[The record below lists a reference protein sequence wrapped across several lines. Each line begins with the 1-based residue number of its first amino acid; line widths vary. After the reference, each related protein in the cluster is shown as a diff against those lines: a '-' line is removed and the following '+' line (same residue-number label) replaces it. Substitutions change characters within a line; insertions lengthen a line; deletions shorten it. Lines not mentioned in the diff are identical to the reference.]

1 MDVFLN
7 GGQDAI
13 RYAVLFTALAAA
25 AAAAAFAAGHT
36 IRAAVYTEESDSGHE
51 E

>member
-1 MDVFLN
+1 V
-7 GGQDAI
+7 GKDAI
-13 RYAVLFTALAAA
+13 RYAVLLAALAAA

-36 IRAAVYTEESDSGHE
+36 IRAAVYTEESGSGRE